1 MEKGRINMK
10 KIILSL
16 IITSIFLYANKV
28 YDISNEEYLQ
38 YKNNPK
44 KMESIFNNKYHLK
57 LKNKIS
63 ITNEIVK
70 KEIKKNDIVKV
81 EKIKVKKISI
91 RDKVKKEIKSHKK
104 VTKKEFSKENSSK
117 PITPL
122 IKTIAVKNIAT
133 KAKNKKIKVLSIE
146 EVNNKLK
153 YDKIINNKNINVLIF
168 NIKDIFKDS
177 KNQYEIK
184 DIIFVLKQIQNK
196 KISSFESKI
205 YLKQIKKLI
214 RDIN

>member
-44 KMESIFNNKYHLK
+44 KMESIFKNKYHLK
-57 LKNKIS
+57 LKKKIS

-122 IKTIAVKNIAT
+122 TKTIAVKNIAT

>member
-57 LKNKIS
+57 LKKKIS

-122 IKTIAVKNIAT
+122 TKTIAVKNIAT

>member
-1 MEKGRINMK
+1 MK

>member
-1 MEKGRINMK
+1 MK

-57 LKNKIS
+57 LKKKIS

>member
-44 KMESIFNNKYHLK
+44 KMESIFKNKYHLK
-57 LKNKIS
+57 LKKKIS

-122 IKTIAVKNIAT
+122 TKTIAVKNIAT
-133 KAKNKKIKVLSIE
+133 KAKSKKIKVLSIE

>member
-1 MEKGRINMK
+1 MK

-122 IKTIAVKNIAT
+122 TKTIAVKNIAT
-133 KAKNKKIKVLSIE
+133 KAKSKKIKVLSIE